1 MTLPHAFLHAHIKN
15 LNFYVWS
22 PCTRECARGR
32 NTKGKGFF
40 LSLFVSSLYIRAFC
54 LQLIIDVKLNSNWR
68 QREKLSKKKP
78 NQIAAAV
85 IPTEQP
91 PWDCCALNPSSAAFV
106 YLTV

>member
-40 LSLFVSSLYIRAFC
+40 FV
-54 LQLIIDVKLNSNWR
+54 IICVKPLH
-68 QREKLSKKKP
+68 QGFL
-78 NQIAAAV
+78 
-85 IPTEQP
+85 
-91 PWDCCALNPSSAAFV
+91 SAADYRRQIEF
-106 YLTV
+106 

>member
-15 LNFYVWS
+15 LNFYLWS
-22 PCTRECARGR
+22 PCTRECACGR

-68 QREKLSKKKP
+68 QREKLSKK
-78 NQIAAAV
+78 N
-85 IPTEQP
+85 PTKLQR
-91 PWDCCALNPSSAAFV
+91 L
-106 YLTV
+106 